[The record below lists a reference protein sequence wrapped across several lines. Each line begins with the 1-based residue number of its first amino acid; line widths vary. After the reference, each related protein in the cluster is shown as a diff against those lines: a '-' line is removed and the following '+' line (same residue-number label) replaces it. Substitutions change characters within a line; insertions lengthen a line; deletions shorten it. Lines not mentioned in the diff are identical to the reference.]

1 LPYSRCPQNKQR
13 PGKRYIQKAVD
24 RLQKK
29 KKNENKERQKK
40 MDENKYQ
47 VKDTW
52 EEELIDFE
60 KKRE

>member
-1 LPYSRCPQNKQR
+1 LIDYK
-13 PGKRYIQKAVD
+13 
-24 RLQKK
+24 KK